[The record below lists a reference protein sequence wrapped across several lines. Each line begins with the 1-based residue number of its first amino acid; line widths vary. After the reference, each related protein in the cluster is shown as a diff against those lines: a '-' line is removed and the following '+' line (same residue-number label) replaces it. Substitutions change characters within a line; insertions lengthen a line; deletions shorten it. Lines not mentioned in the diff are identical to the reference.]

1 MEKAQPKTRGE
12 TLRLLRR
19 FGAFFKGCGAK
30 YLGGI
35 LCVAVSVLVSFI
47 TPLLV
52 GGTVDAIT
60 DTLSGSA
67 NAAVNMPG
75 PIAGWF
81 EARGGAVY
89 IARHVWIVGA
99 MLLGVQLFGGV
110 FQFLRGK
117 WSAEA
122 SEGIAEKMRNRL
134 YEHLQ
139 AMSYDYHVKA
149 ETGDL
154 IQRCTLDVDTIR
166 RFLANQLIEIFR
178 AVIMVILALSL
189 MSRIHVKLT
198 LISLILIPP
207 LFILAM
213 WFFKW
218 VQKLFTASDEADGKL
233 SAMLQESLTGVSV
246 VRAFGRQKYES
257 DRFAACSNDLHDKT
271 VRLCD
276 VLAIYWSGSDM
287 LGMAQTGMT
296 LVFGAWFAMK
306 GELSIGDVTVFV
318 SYISMLIWPIRQLGR
333 ILSDFGKSIV
343 SLRRLYEVLDTE
355 PEQDTPGATD
365 AELYAP
371 IEFDHVSFRYDSE
384 HPVLKDVSFKVQ
396 PGQTVAILGAT
407 GSGKTTM
414 MNLLQRLYDPT
425 GGKITIGGRDI
436 LSISKKRLRS
446 RIGYVL
452 QEPFLYSRS
461 IRDNI
466 AITEPHAAQDEI
478 DAVAKTTSSLS
489 FIHEFERGYDTLV
502 GERGVTL
509 SGGQKQRIAI
519 ARTLLRENDIL
530 ILDDSLS
537 AVDTETDRAIREA
550 LNQTRRSGRTPTTF
564 IVSHRVT
571 TLADADLILVLE
583 NGEIAQQ
590 GTHEQLIHQDGLYQ
604 RVWRIQAALEEELD
618 QETDVDGGAGSPA
631 TATPTVPR
639 QNL

>member
-1 MEKAQPKTRGE
+1 MKEAQPQRRGE
-12 TLRLLRR
+12 TLRLVRR
-19 FGAFFKGCGAK
+19 FGVFLKGCGAK

-35 LCVAVSVLVSFI
+35 FCVVITVLVSFI

-60 DTLSGSA
+60 DSVSGNV

-75 PIAGWF
+75 ALAGWF
-81 EARGGAVY
+81 AARGGVVY
-89 IARHVWIVGA
+89 IARHAWIVGA
-99 MLLGVQLFGGV
+99 MLLGIQLFSGL
-110 FQFLRGK
+110 FSFLRGK

-122 SEGIAEKMRNRL
+122 SEGVAEKMRNRL

-139 AMSYDYHVKA
+139 WMSYDYHVKA

-154 IQRCTLDVDTIR
+154 IQRCTLDVETIR

-178 AVIMVILALSL
+178 AVIMIILALVL
-189 MSRIHVKLT
+189 MSRIHGLLT

-207 LFILAM
+207 LFLLAL

-233 SAMLQESLTGVSV
+233 SAMLQESLTGVRV
-246 VRAFGRQKYES
+246 VRAFGRQKYEA

-271 VRLCD
+271 VRLSD
-276 VLAIYWSGSDM
+276 VLAIYWSGADM
-287 LGMAQTGMT
+287 LGMIQTGLT
-296 LVFGAWFAMK
+296 LIFGAWFASK
-306 GELSIGDVTVFV
+306 GELTIGEVTVFV

-333 ILSDFGKSIV
+333 ILSDFGKSVV
-343 SLRRLYEVLDTE
+343 SLKRLYEILDTD
-355 PEQDTPGATD
+355 PEQDTPGASD
-365 AELYAP
+365 AELYRT
-371 IEFDHVSFRYDSE
+371 IEFDHVSFHYDDN
-384 HPVLKDVSFKVQ
+384 HAVLNDVSFKVQ

-407 GSGKTTM
+407 GSGKTTL
-414 MNLLQRLYDPT
+414 MNLLQRLYDAT
-425 GGKITIGGRDI
+425 GGKITIGDRDI
-436 LSISKKRLRS
+436 RTISKTCLRS

-466 AITEPHAAQDEI
+466 AITESDAAREEI
-478 DAVAKTTSSLS
+478 DAVAKTTASYS
-489 FIHEFERGYDTLV
+489 FIHEFEKGYDTMV

-550 LNQTRRSGRTPTTF
+550 LSQSRQSGHTPTTF
-564 IVSHRVT
+564 IISHRVT

-583 NGEIAQQ
+583 NGRIAQQ
-590 GTHEQLIHQDGLYQ
+590 GTHADLIEQEGLYR
-604 RVWRIQAALEEELD
+604 RVWHIQAALEEELD
-618 QETDVDGGAGSPA
+618 RETA
-631 TATPTVPR
+631 
-639 QNL
+639 

>member
-1 MEKAQPKTRGE
+1 MEKTQSQTRGE
-12 TLRLLRR
+12 KIRLVRR
-19 FGAFFKGCGAK
+19 FGAFLKGCGAK
-30 YLGGI
+30 YFGGI
-35 LCVAVSVLVSFI
+35 LCVVVTVLVSFVS
-47 TPLLV
+47 PLLV

-60 DTLSGSA
+60 DAMAGNV

-75 PIAGWF
+75 KLADWF
-81 EARGGAVY
+81 AARGGVTY
-89 IARHVWIVGA
+89 IVRHAWIVGA
-99 MLLGVQLFGGV
+99 MLLAAQLFGGA
-110 FQFLRGK
+110 FSFLRGK

-122 SEGIAEKMRNRL
+122 SEGVAERMRNTL

-139 AMSYDYHVKA
+139 SMSFDYHVKA

-154 IQRCTLDVDTIR
+154 IQRCTLDVETIR

-178 AVIMVILALSL
+178 AVVMVVLALIL
-189 MSRIHVKLT
+189 MSRIHVRLT
-198 LISLILIPP
+198 LISLVLIPP
-207 LFILAM
+207 LFLLAL

-218 VQKLFTASDEADGKL
+218 VQKLFTASDEAEGKL
-233 SAMLQESLTGVSV
+233 SAMLQESLTGVRV

-257 DRFAACSNDLHDKT
+257 DRFEKCNWDLHDKT

-276 VLAIYWSGSDM
+276 ILAIYWSGSDM

-296 LVFGAWFAMK
+296 LVFGAWFAAK
-306 GELSIGDVTVFV
+306 GELTIGEVTVFV

-343 SLRRLYEVLDTE
+343 SLKRLYEVLDAE
-355 PEQDTPGATD
+355 PEQDTPGASD
-365 AELYAP
+365 AELYQP
-371 IEFDHVSFRYDSE
+371 IEFDRVSFQYDSD
-384 HPVLKDVSFKVQ
+384 HVVLNDISFKVN

-414 MNLLQRLYDPT
+414 MHLLQRLYDVT

-436 LSISKKRLRS
+436 RTISKACLRS

-466 AITEPHAAQDEI
+466 AITEPDAAQAEI
-478 DAVAKTTSSLS
+478 DGVAQTTSSLS
-489 FIHEFERGYDTLV
+489 FIREFEKGYDTLV

-519 ARTLLRENDIL
+519 ARTLLRDNDIL

-550 LNQTRRSGRTPTTF
+550 LNRSRTNGRTPTTF
-564 IVSHRVT
+564 IISHRVT

-583 NGEIAQQ
+583 NGRIAQQ
-590 GTHEQLIHQDGLYQ
+590 GTHAELIEQEGLYR

-618 QETDVDGGAGSPA
+618 RETA
-631 TATPTVPR
+631 
-639 QNL
+639 